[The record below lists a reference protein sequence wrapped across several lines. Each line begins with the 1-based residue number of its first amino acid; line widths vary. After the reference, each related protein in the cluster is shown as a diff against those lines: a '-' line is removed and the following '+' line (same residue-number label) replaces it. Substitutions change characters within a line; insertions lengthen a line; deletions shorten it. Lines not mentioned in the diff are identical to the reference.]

1 LYDIQSIDVFF
12 GDVDLLCSPQ
22 WLLWVKWLGL
32 FFS

>member
-1 LYDIQSIDVFF
+1 MFLFR
-12 GDVDLLCSPQ
+12 DVDLLCSPQ